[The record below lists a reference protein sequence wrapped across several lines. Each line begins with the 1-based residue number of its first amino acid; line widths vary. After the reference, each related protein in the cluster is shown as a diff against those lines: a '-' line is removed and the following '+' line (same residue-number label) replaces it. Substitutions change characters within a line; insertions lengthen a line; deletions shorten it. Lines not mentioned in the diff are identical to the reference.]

1 MEYKSKMQC
10 FIPVE
15 VREAIDTLQQEMR
28 LKGIS
33 RRESSISGI
42 FTALVKEG
50 IKLYEQPSANLVA
63 PNHAFGPKTIN
74 IPLPRELRIK
84 VAQISAG
91 AEKPNRE
98 MVNILAWWGVE
109 AFTQYVHALAY
120 AEPKAKQERKGRK
133 AKTELQNT

>member
-1 MEYKSKMQC
+1 MKEYTSKMQC

-42 FTALVKEG
+42 FIALVKDG

-63 PNHAFGPKTIN
+63 PNHTFGPKTIN
-74 IPLPRELRIK
+74 IPIPRELRIK
-84 VAQISAG
+84 ITQISAG
-91 AEKPNRE
+91 EEVPNRK
-98 MVNILAWWGVE
+98 MVNNLAWWGI
-109 AFTQYVHALAY
+109 ASFTQYVHGLPYPIAPV
-120 AEPKAKQERKGRK
+120 EKIGRPRKQKE
-133 AKTELQNT
+133 AV

>member
-98 MVNILAWWGVE
+98 MVNILAWWGIP
-109 AFTQYVHALAY
+109 AFAQYVHALTYPIAP
-120 AEPKAKQERKGRK
+120 AEKIGRPRKQ
-133 AKTELQNT
+133 KTGCN